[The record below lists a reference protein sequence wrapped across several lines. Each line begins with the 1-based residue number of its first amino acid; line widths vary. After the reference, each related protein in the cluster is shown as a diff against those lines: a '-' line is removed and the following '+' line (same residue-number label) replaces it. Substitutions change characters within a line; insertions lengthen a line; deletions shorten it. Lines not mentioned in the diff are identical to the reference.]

1 MEKNTSKSFN
11 YYRVNFGGSK
21 FKVREWLSTGKLA
34 QGEKRKSENGWGDD
48 KPILQISNLNRPI
61 QQSNFRSF
69 GLVFFTS
76 SFFGE
81 KTLCNQTLA
90 WILEHQTGLFHIFL
104 TQRTSTVHCH
114 VIQNNNKKGTSRR
127 SRGER
132 ERVTKNRIRRWKE
145 QQLHSYWRSD
155 KNHTPTKKKKK
166 VVQIK
171 IRTINFVH
179 FVDVLL
185 FMAALYNILR
195 FSRHFHCPTQSVE
208 ASAYSCV
215 FRFIVALIW
224 TTIILY
230 QHA

>member
-166 VVQIK
+166 WCKLKSAPSI
-171 IRTINFVH
+171 
-179 FVDVLL
+179 L
-185 FMAALYNILR
+185 FISLTCCFLW
-195 FSRHFHCPTQSVE
+195 RHFTIFF
-208 ASAYSCV
+208 V
-215 FRFIVALIW
+215 FLGIFIVQPNQSKRLPIHVYFG
-224 TTIILY
+224 LLLL
-230 QHA
+230 